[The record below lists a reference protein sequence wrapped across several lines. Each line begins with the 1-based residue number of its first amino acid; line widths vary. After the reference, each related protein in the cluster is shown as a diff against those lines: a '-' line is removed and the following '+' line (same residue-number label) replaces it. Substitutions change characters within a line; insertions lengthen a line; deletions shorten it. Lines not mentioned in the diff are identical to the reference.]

1 MCLSL
6 NTAKDVQSGNHYEF
20 GLYLTDL
27 PVVTRAPEVNGYSFV
42 SDKFTQLIIHRWD
55 PGKGDIG
62 DGPIESYVIKACQR
76 K

>member
-1 MCLSL
+1 MCNQVTITNL
-6 NTAKDVQSGNHYEF
+6 VYIF
-20 GLYLTDL
+20 TDL

>member
-1 MCLSL
+1 M
-6 NTAKDVQSGNHYEF
+6 
-20 GLYLTDL
+20 
-27 PVVTRAPEVNGYSFV
+27 NGYSFV